1 MHEDLIQAFI
11 LCSELST
18 GNFSDDSHR
27 PIIGTLQHVP
37 MFRAKVSLD
46 LRIIYQIDVLP
57 DPTGTYD
64 HQVIKIF
71 QIESRAQIDYQFW
84 AKVSVQLQKVNSNY
98 RKRCQ
103 YRLASK
109 NPSDDKQ
116 RPAMFPHEEYGL
128 GVSNEDSG
136 FLLDE
141 LTAEER
147 ERVGKPYSCMDRFAP
162 LNKALYNS
170 ILADLEMVLPMVL
183 DEHER
188 KIVSHRSASIVI
200 GRSGTGKTTALI
212 YKIRAVD
219 QENTA
224 KEDQQPIRQMFV
236 TRSRVLAQHVE
247 STYQGLAEFTN
258 IALKSEEEL
267 EAMAKQS
274 REDPDR
280 ALVEFD
286 TEVDLRADLPSR
298 YSDLDDSHFPLC
310 SLLESDIRRLV
321 PGQLSSETLRSL
333 IGFDDFLHNYWP
345 SVGVH
350 GLEPNLVWSEII
362 GVIKGSQAAFNSK
375 NGYLSRDE
383 YVEGLSQRQFSL
395 LASVRSKVYSIFE
408 LYNKRK
414 AVQYD
419 TDEADRTRV
428 ILQNLPKILGVLTS
442 ITCMYTPSSIFA
454 RPQKLICLRYV
465 DEVQDNLMID
475 IYLLRKLAKSMDNI
489 YWSGDSAQTIT
500 AGSLFRINDLKAFTY
515 QDQAVTSSPHS
526 HRKTLPAPQFTTFDL
541 NVNFRSLSGI
551 VRFARSLV
559 QAIHN
564 LFPQTI
570 DLMEPE
576 RAKQYGDPPVFFTNI
591 QSEIGYFEKFLLG
604 SSNRVVFGAQQA
616 ILVRDAAAAEE
627 LDARLQGLCNI
638 LPITDS
644 KGLEFDD
651 VLIYNFF
658 SQSPASTATWE
669 YLSGTTRCSQASPP
683 VLCSELKLLYVAV
696 TRARR
701 RCWIWDS
708 GILASQ
714 LQAMWMKQ
722 NLIKTEPASRVI
734 GQLAVS
740 SSKAQWLAK
749 GREYFSHR
757 LYKLAAACFRQAG
770 QINDSKLSTAY
781 HLMSRA
787 KLKRLRGD
795 TPDSRDELA
804 IAATELV
811 TCAKLPGIGNPRS
824 VYFHAATC
832 FQAAQRLLPA
842 ASAFVK
848 AGQAKDGIHMLFEAH
863 DYKSATDLLVEN
875 RESMDNDVFEK
886 LREVARVY
894 LFEHREYKYIG
905 LLFDSVDEKIIYARQ
920 SKYRTQLKHIL
931 AEHRRYDELA
941 EEYLVDKNLVDA
953 VKYFVKSYR
962 ANRVQ
967 TSIVRAAAL
976 AIDYTES
983 VLLIEGTYRKNDY
996 DLAKSLVEKVQP
1008 FASFTGRDEF
1018 VKVYAS
1024 QIDLFHSYLALDY
1037 VRVEMVR
1044 AWDQANQLH
1053 ESMRMLASY
1062 LVIKSRSWSK
1072 ESSAATL
1079 LEYLDVLESFK
1090 TDVLRITNSTKPCKL
1105 ALAQKLFGFTPII
1118 DPLSSLN
1125 SFRALGTSLIA
1136 YHSPTATR
1144 TVSGDSINTIL
1155 CGELPRRLHAILGSI
1170 HNESLRIPHIHIG
1183 PFPFTPATRLPVW
1196 SSFIASGKN
1205 RRTEIFIL
1213 YCILGVLDV
1222 SGLRVTSGLC
1232 DYTTVGHKWL
1242 EQVFKTTHPA
1252 TGMLPGLGLDLET
1265 HENGAVPRRF
1275 KAWLERDWVGIL
1287 KTTDVSADSITYI
1300 LSHYLIQL
1308 NILDQ
1313 TTQSNPSWSLA
1324 EAGVLSAS
1332 LRTKLILPLQS
1343 FCKSREF
1350 DRVERTIGTIEYI
1363 LDRDDRPDATVMI
1376 SFIEAVTREI
1386 VIHLDPA
1393 RQSNFEGLLLPFS
1406 WAQSLARR
1414 YKSVFNGCSIGNL
1427 DKLFRA
1433 MKQIS
1438 TELRFGP
1445 PGSAG
1450 RSLGT
1455 ESSPLWCWCISIVIG
1470 HMKDFD
1476 KDPSPGLKV
1485 LRGIS
1490 SDEMPVDSLCRNS
1503 TATSAYHAFSEASSQ
1518 QTILAALCQTLQHES
1533 LVLVQEYPYCYH
1545 PAKRMVG
1552 VRTTPCNNP
1561 SELFKKLGEMSV
1573 PESRTPLGRFNL
1585 RHTPRSSES
1594 GVEYSDDEEPG
1605 FSAHYSSGHRTPS
1618 DDDQGELHGCY
1629 WH

>member
-1 MHEDLIQAFI
+1 MNNTALPAGNRWAVVLSTRAVKQLRKIQRDQKALEI
-11 LCSELST
+11 VHKRIRELST
-18 GNFSDDSHR
+18 GKFSDDSHR

-57 DPTGTYD
+57 DPTGT
-64 HQVIKIF
+64 
-71 QIESRAQIDYQFW
+71 SRAQIDYQFW

-141 LTAEER
+141 LTEEER
-147 ERVGKPYSCMDRFAP
+147 ERVGKPYSC
-162 LNKALYNS
+162 
-170 ILADLEMVLPMVL
+170 
-183 DEHER
+183 EHER

-298 YSDLDDSHFPLC
+298 YSDLDDSHFPLFISFDKLC

-428 ILQNLPKILGVLTS
+428 ILQNLPKILGG
-442 ITCMYTPSSIFA
+442 P
-454 RPQKLICLRYV
+454 
-465 DEVQDNLMID
+465 NID
-475 IYLLRKLAKSMDNI
+475 YF
-489 YWSGDSAQTIT
+489 GDSAQTIT

-515 QDQAVTSSPHS
+515 QDQVRVSFATAES
-526 HRKTLPAPQFTTFDL
+526 HLT
-541 NVNFRSLSGI
+541 LSGI

-604 SSNRVVFGAQQA
+604 SSSASNRVVFGAQQA

-644 KGLEFDD
+644 KGQCL
-651 VLIYNFF
+651 L
-658 SQSPASTATWE
+658 SQ
-669 YLSGTTRCSQASPP
+669 LQVHGRTTRCSQASPP

-714 LQAMWMKQ
+714 LQ
-722 NLIKTEPASRVI
+722 TEPASRVI

-894 LFEHREYKYIG
+894 LFEHREYN
-905 LLFDSVDEKIIYARQ
+905 VDEKIIYARQ

-1155 CGELPRRLHAILGSI
+1155 CGELPRRLHAILESI

-1287 KTTDVSADSITYI
+1287 KTTD
-1300 LSHYLIQL
+1300 
-1308 NILDQ
+1308 

-1445 PGSAG
+1445 PG
-1450 RSLGT
+1450 R
-1455 ESSPLWCWCISIVIG
+1455 CWCISIVIG

-1552 VRTTPCNNP
+1552 VRIIPCNNP

-1605 FSAHYSSGHRTPS
+1605 FSAHYSSGHRTPP